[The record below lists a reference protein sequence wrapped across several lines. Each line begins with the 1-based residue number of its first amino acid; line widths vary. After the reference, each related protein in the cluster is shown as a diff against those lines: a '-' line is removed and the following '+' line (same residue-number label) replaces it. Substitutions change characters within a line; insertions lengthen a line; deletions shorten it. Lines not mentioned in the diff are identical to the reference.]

1 MHISYFELKLSTRFP
16 LSLSSFLSFPLSPKP
31 FPPLSR
37 SSSHHFTKFRI
48 KHVICCWCWIR
59 SSMFFF
65 RRDYCKISLERT
77 CYQGWEKK
85 CIKIEWKEMDK
96 IEAKTIPIQGYCWR
110 QNTRWWSMIYC
121 HLYGTSNFQWNI
133 NSKHIV
139 QLQTRAHA
147 VGQFW
152 VAFRSVHTD
161 EGCYSMA
168 LYKWKLCLRLN
179 KLHLAIDM
187 AKLCVFYCCPFALAH
202 IRDCNFSICSHF
214 SLEHW
219 FISIFTQK
227 RCSNLMYFVASES

>member
-1 MHISYFELKLSTRFP
+1 MCNQLIHIFEAFSPNIAQYTTQTKQTVQFMCIFHISNWSWARVF
-16 LSLSSFLSFPLSPKP
+16 LSLSAFLSFPLSPKP

-85 CIKIEWKEMDK
+85 CIEIEWKEMDK

-139 QLQTRAHA
+139 HSCKRAH
-147 VGQFW
+147 
-152 VAFRSVHTD
+152 
-161 EGCYSMA
+161 MP
-168 LYKWKLCLRLN
+168 
-179 KLHLAIDM
+179 LAS
-187 AKLCVFYCCPFALAH
+187 FG
-202 IRDCNFSICSHF
+202 
-214 SLEHW
+214 
-219 FISIFTQK
+219 
-227 RCSNLMYFVASES
+227 